1 MNNEERELWV
11 LNDETLYN
19 DFKRSRKSMK
29 VYLRFNRAEI
39 DEYIKKVLE

>member
-29 VYLRFNRAEI
+29 VYLRFNREEI
-39 DEYIKKVLE
+39 DEYIKGQLS